1 MAEGVD
7 FNVGEQARK
16 MHTRGR
22 SPEQQVPPLSLSL
35 SVCVFQSRE
44 IYASNLFDD
53 MSMWTIILYL
63 GVILQ
68 VINADLVVV
77 MRRGTKTEY
86 SVGVVTLVVMNYQI
100 KRGRR
105 KS

>member
-1 MAEGVD
+1 
-7 FNVGEQARK
+7 
-16 MHTRGR
+16 
-22 SPEQQVPPLSLSL
+22 
-35 SVCVFQSRE
+35 
-44 IYASNLFDD
+44 
-53 MSMWTIILYL
+53 MWLIILYF

>member
-22 SPEQQVPPLSLSL
+22 SPEQQVSLSLSLSLSL

-53 MSMWTIILYL
+53 MSI
-63 GVILQ
+63 
-68 VINADLVVV
+68 
-77 MRRGTKTEY
+77 
-86 SVGVVTLVVMNYQI
+86 
-100 KRGRR
+100 
-105 KS
+105 